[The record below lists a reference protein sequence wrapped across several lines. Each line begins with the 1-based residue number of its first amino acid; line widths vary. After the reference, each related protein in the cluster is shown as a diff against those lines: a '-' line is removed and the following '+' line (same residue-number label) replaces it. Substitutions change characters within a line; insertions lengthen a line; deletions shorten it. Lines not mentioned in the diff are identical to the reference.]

1 MKSKTREFDEAVR
14 CAALA
19 GSTIAETAVALGA
32 TEYRVHAAR
41 TRLRKIGALTA
52 MKPGRKHVGG
62 TYQGDRR
69 RQITVVIDDAKLAV
83 ISQRAT
89 ARGVSVSEEVRA
101 LIDMGMGL

>member
-1 MKSKTREFDEAVR
+1 MKSRTREFDEAVR

-19 GSTIAETAVALGA
+19 GSTIAETAVSLDA
-32 TEYRVHAAR
+32 TEYRVHASR
-41 TRLRKIGALTA
+41 TRLRKANKLTA

-62 TYQGDRR
+62 AQRDGG

-101 LIDMGMGL
+101 LIDRGMRL

>member
-1 MKSKTREFDEAVR
+1 MKSRTREFDEAVR
-14 CAALA
+14 RAALA
-19 GSTIAETAVALGA
+19 GRTIAETAASIGA

-62 TYQGDRR
+62 AQRDGG
-69 RQITVVIDDAKLAV
+69 RQITVVMDDAQLAA

-101 LIDMGMGL
+101 LIDRGMGL

>member
-1 MKSKTREFDEAVR
+1 MKSRTREFDEAVR
-14 CAALA
+14 RAAMV
-19 GSTIAETAVALGA
+19 GRTIVETASTLGA

-62 TYQGDRR
+62 SRQGNR
-69 RQITVVIDDAKLAV
+69 RQVTVVMDDAKLAV